1 MMKSQFSIGQHV
13 LHRMLGY
20 PGVVIDVDAEY
31 TLSQPTLDELDVH
44 ESFLS
49 KPWYHVILQDENGKH
64 IHTYLA
70 ELQISERSFDESE
83 AEDGLNDISQSISKQ
98 YNELKSRI

>member
-1 MMKSQFSIGQHV
+1 MKSQFNIGQHV
-13 LHRMLGY
+13 QHRMLGY

-31 TLSQPTLDELDVH
+31 TLTQPTLDELDVH
-44 ESFLS
+44 ESFLT

-70 ELQISERSFDESE
+70 ESQISERSSSEDEPDE
-83 AEDGLNDISQSISKQ
+83 GLNDISRSIYKQ
-98 YNELKSRI
+98 YNDLKARI